1 MTYKT
6 ILVIISLIL
15 LLTGCNSRQI
25 NSNRNSNQVPAGK
38 ESVPEIQDYSLHQA
52 ALNGN
57 KKEVLRLLEK
67 GAGIDMKDPDGRTAL
82 MYSSY
87 NGHTE
92 IARECLNRGA
102 KVNMRD
108 NYGRT
113 SLMFAASG
121 PFPETVKLLLD
132 NQADPNMADGEEH
145 YTALMYAAAEGQLEV
160 VKILLADKADP
171 TLKDVDGD
179 NAATFA
185 LNNGHKEVVDL
196 IRSFINGQNN
206 PGN

>member
-1 MTYKT
+1 MGYK
-6 ILVIISLIL
+6 IRFLVISSFL
-15 LLTGCNSRQI
+15 LLYGCNTSQR
-25 NSNRNSNQVPAGK
+25 NSNRDASQVTIDK
-38 ESVPEIQDYSLHQA
+38 ESIPEIQDFSLHQA

-57 KKEVLRLLEK
+57 KQEVLRLLEE
-67 GAGIDMKDPDGRTAL
+67 GADIDMKDPDGRTVL

-145 YTALMYAAAEGQLEV
+145 YTALMYAAAEGHLEV
-160 VKILLADKADP
+160 VKILLAGKADP

-179 NAATFA
+179 YAATFA

-196 IRSFINGQNN
+196 IRSFINGQND